1 MEATKNL
8 TCEYVTRAG
17 FMEEVTVA
25 TKARRY
31 AEFYMACAFEAAK
44 LSYANK
50 RKVGA
55 IAVYKNNIVGFGFN
69 GTPAG
74 HDNCCEDEQGN
85 TLPSVIHAE
94 ENLLNKLAELQGVS
108 RINHL
113 NLNGYDIYVTKEPC
127 IKCAKLI
134 ASTKSVLNVVYRE
147 DSKTKPLEGG
157 RYLADSLG
165 VKVFRMPAL

>member
-1 MEATKNL
+1 MIEMYEGFSGFSPVKLSLKEA
-8 TCEYVTRAG
+8 
-17 FMEEVTVA
+17 
-25 TKARRY
+25 RY
-31 AEFYMACAFEAAK
+31 AEFYMSIAYTAAK
-44 LSYANK
+44 LSFANK

-55 IAVYKNNIVGFGFN
+55 IAVHKNNIVGFGFN

-94 ENLLNKLAELQGVS
+94 ENLLNKLVELQWVPA
-108 RINHL
+108 INHL

-134 ASTKSVLNVVYRE
+134 ASTKSVLNVIYRE

-165 VKVFRMPAL
+165 VKVFRMAHP

>member
-8 TCEYVTRAG
+8 TWEYVTRAG
-17 FMEEVTVA
+17 FMEKVTVA

-31 AEFYMACAFEAAK
+31 AEFYMACAFDAAK

-50 RKVGA
+50 RKVGT
-55 IAVYKNNIVGFGFN
+55 IAVHRNNIVGFGFN

-74 HDNCCEDEQGN
+74 HGNCCEDEQGN

-94 ENLLNKLAELQGVS
+94 ENLLNKLAELQGVPA
-108 RINHL
+108 INHL

-127 IKCAKLI
+127 INCAKLI
-134 ASTKSVLNVVYRE
+134 ASTKSVLNVIYRE
-147 DSKTKPLEGG
+147 DSKTKPLEGCK
-157 RYLADSLG
+157 YLADSFG
-165 VKVFRMPAL
+165 TRVFRMPAL